1 MNLRK
6 MGLLS
11 VAVALAAALPSRGQM
26 RGRYIVPGGRRPVPV
41 WSAPALRP
49 LGPGFHAR
57 VRVVA
62 PTGFDWAFAV
72 PPSIA
77 ATTWAK
83 AMADYAPTRT
93 TYQLYVPPSYN
104 PRTGQQLK

>member
-72 PPSIA
+72 PVNHARRAAGRYRIA
-77 ATTWAK
+77 GNN
-83 AMADYAPTRT
+83 DRGG
-93 TYQLYVPPSYN
+93 
-104 PRTGQQLK
+104 PRAASTGQAPADS